1 MKKMTLFLLITSF
14 MLVGCSRQEILVK
27 LHLEEEEV
35 EETTEAE
42 PVILAPEFLASA
54 VDQYKDEIGQTVAG
68 SRIVERQDTPDTVEF
83 SIYKFDETGFTHGYY
98 YFAFDDDK
106 FLSNQTDRL
115 AWI

>member
-1 MKKMTLFLLITSF
+1 MRKMALFLLITSF

-35 EETTEAE
+35 EETTETE

-68 SRIVERQDTPDTVEF
+68 SRIVERRDTADTVEF
-83 SIYKFDETGFTHGYY
+83 SIYKCE
-98 YFAFDDDK
+98 
-106 FLSNQTDRL
+106 S
-115 AWI
+115 IS